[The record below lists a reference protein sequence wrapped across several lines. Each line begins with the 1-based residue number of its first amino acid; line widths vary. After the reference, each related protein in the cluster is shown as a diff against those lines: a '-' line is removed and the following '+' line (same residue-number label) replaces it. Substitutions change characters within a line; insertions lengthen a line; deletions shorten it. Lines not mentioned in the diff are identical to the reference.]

1 MSNTMCMR
9 RGLLPNRAGGKTGR
23 KGVAMDWSAAEYRRF
38 EAERTRP
45 CAELLARVPT
55 DPVGRAIDLG
65 CGPGNSTELLA
76 ARWPEAEV
84 TGLDSSPD
92 MVAAARARLPGIAFD
107 RADIAAWD
115 DPGPFDVILANAVL
129 QWLPDHERL
138 LPSLVGRL
146 APGGSLAV
154 QVPDNLDE
162 PSHRLMREVAA
173 AGPWAARIGDAASV
187 RAPRHPP
194 EWYARLLHGQARL
207 DLWRTT
213 YYHPLAGAA
222 GVVDWLKATGLRPFL
237 APLGEDER
245 AGFLAAYQAAV
256 ADAYPALPDGTV
268 LLPFPRLFI
277 VATR

>member
-1 MSNTMCMR
+1 M
-9 RGLLPNRAGGKTGR
+9 
-23 KGVAMDWSAAEYRRF
+23 
-38 EAERTRP
+38 
-45 CAELLARVPT
+45 
-55 DPVGRAIDLG
+55 
-65 CGPGNSTELLA
+65 
-76 ARWPEAEV
+76 
-84 TGLDSSPD
+84 
-92 MVAAARARLPGIAFD
+92 
-107 RADIAAWD
+107 
-115 DPGPFDVILANAVL
+115 
-129 QWLPDHERL
+129 
-138 LPSLVGRL
+138 
-146 APGGSLAV
+146 

-173 AGPWAARIGDAASV
+173 AGPWAARIGDAASL

-194 EWYARLLHGQARL
+194 EWYCAAAARAGARV

-256 ADAYPALPDGTV
+256 AEAYPALPDGTV